1 MIGKLAQDIAKQNIA
16 ETDRT
21 QTNTPQDRGSV
32 PVPGTMQKE
41 QLISHTEQEKSLAS
55 EQKQVNFFSGT
66 FRRAAL
72 ESLLTAP
79 PVRTEQPAA
88 PIGANAPE
96 VGGAT
101 SPDLKLGSTGPEVQW
116 YQLVLNSWIR
126 SQNKGLP
133 DDKKMPLIQETGVY
147 SEETEKAVKDYQ
159 KSIGLKETGVVD
171 SVTKQGLELEHHMRV
186 NNLSDKTRNDI
197 RSAFSALQNDPTG
210 RANLIKLTE
219 NREFVHLLSPEAQ
232 SSAINGLMQAASDKG
247 NLKFIEDAVFDA
259 VVLEKN
265 SAFQELPEATKRSA
279 LATLFLKRDREQLE
293 NGLSTISD
301 MVTSPSFGRL
311 TPKQQ
316 DQLLEMIRAN
326 PDSSTPVVLQ
336 IIVSNET
343 FQGMDEKMQARLI
356 DIMHHNTM
364 VSSMT
369 GKWPTNSP
377 TQGDDFLNLL
387 DDPSFQQA
395 PEGEKYAQMNAMRRQ
410 SPLENNGET
419 VFAY

>member
-32 PVPGTMQKE
+32 PAPGTMQKE
-41 QLISHTEQEKSLAS
+41 QLISHTGQERTLAS
-55 EQKQVNFFSGT
+55 EQKQVNAFSGS

-79 PVRTEQPAA
+79 PVRTEQPA
-88 PIGANAPE
+88 PPVGATAPE

-116 YQLVLNSWIR
+116 HQVVLNDWIR

-159 KSIGLKETGVVD
+159 KSMGLKETGVVD
-171 SVTKQGLELEHHMRV
+171 SVTKQGLELEFNMRL
-186 NNLSDKTRNDI
+186 NKLSDKTRDAV
-197 RSAFSALQNDPTG
+197 RSAFSALQNDPAG

-232 SSAINGLMQAASDKG
+232 SSAIGGLMQAASDKG
-247 NLKFIEDAVFDA
+247 QLKYIEDTVFDA
-259 VVLEKN
+259 AVLEKN
-265 SAFQELPEATKRSA
+265 SAFQQLPEATKTSA
-279 LATLFLKRDREQLE
+279 LATLFLKREREQLP
-293 NGLSTISD
+293 NGLSTLSH
-301 MVTSPSFGRL
+301 MVTNPNFGRL

-316 DQLLEMIRAN
+316 EQCLEMIRAN
-326 PDSSTPVVLQ
+326 PDSSTPADLD
-336 IIVSNET
+336 IILNHET
-343 FQGMDEKMQARLI
+343 FQNMDEKMQARLI

-364 VSSMT
+364 VSSMD
-369 GKWPTNSP
+369 GKWPTPSYAL
-377 TQGDDFLNLL
+377 DFMNLL
-387 DDPSFQQA
+387 EDSSFQQA

-410 SPLENNGET
+410 SPLENNGQI
-419 VFAY
+419 VFA